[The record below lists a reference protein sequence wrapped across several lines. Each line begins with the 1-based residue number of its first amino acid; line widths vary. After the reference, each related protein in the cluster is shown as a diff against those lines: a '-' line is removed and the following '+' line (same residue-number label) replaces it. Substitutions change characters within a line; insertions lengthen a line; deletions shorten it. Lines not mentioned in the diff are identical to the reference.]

1 MIAPTY
7 GSSFGNSFDRLADD
21 DDPAFPPE
29 PAAPPAPLACAFW
42 LAGACFAIDVAVVR
56 EVAELARVLN
66 LPRTPALVLG
76 LAPMRGAAVAVI
88 DLAGV
93 LDIPGPRP
101 SVAGRA
107 LVLDLP
113 DGASVLRIAVP
124 MDKVE
129 GVFPRDGSLAPPAL
143 AHDWSLG
150 VQEFS
155 RRPGLVATVIDPEAL
170 CARAARLRPRRG
182 GAPLAGIGKA

>member
-1 MIAPTY
+1 MIAPT
-7 GSSFGNSFDRLADD
+7 FPANLPDD

-29 PAAPPAPLACAFW
+29 PAPPPAPLACAFW
-42 LAGACFAIDVAVVR
+42 LAGACFCIDVAVVR
-56 EVAELARVLN
+56 EVAELARVLA

-76 LAPMRGAAVAVI
+76 LAPLRGAAVAVV

-93 LDIPGPRP
+93 LDVTGQRP
-101 SVAGRA
+101 PAAGRA

-113 DGASVLRIAVP
+113 DDGAVLRIAVP
-124 MDKVE
+124 VERVE

-155 RRPGLVATVIDPEAL
+155 RRPGLVATVIDPDAL
-170 CARAARLRPRRG
+170 AARAARLRPRRG
-182 GAPLAGIGKA
+182 TLSPALTP